1 MNWKIRN
8 ELTTR
13 NLTQGDANGKP
24 KYPGAHML
32 RWAQNEPGES
42 YRLVARRIPTEVQG
56 TAPIA
61 VRIVKFAD
69 LPDSDEIE

>member
-13 NLTQGDANGKP
+13 NLTQGGREWQAEVSGRAYAP
-24 KYPGAHML
+24 
-32 RWAQNEPGES
+32 RAQNEPGES
-42 YRLVARRIPTEVQG
+42 YRLASRRIPTEVQG